1 MDLGRHATRQRKK
14 KTRTPTTLTI
24 ESGTMM
30 SFPLKT
36 MTRVTSRSFIDE
48 RQKEIKKPG
57 DGIQNALLDGEE
69 NEIEDKTIMTRVRS
83 RSHSAEREKGMKAPS
98 VALQDKTKGKENNT
112 RAKATMLTLPIGIRT
127 RVKSLS
133 FREERRE

>member
-83 RSHSAEREKGMKAPS
+83 RSHSAEREGNEDTKRHPS
-98 VALQDKTKGKENNT
+98 RQDE
-112 RAKATMLTLPIGIRT
+112 
-127 RVKSLS
+127 
-133 FREERRE
+133 RERKQYESEGNDADPPHRN